1 MNKASIVR
9 TKYVRTTPRAATKPK
24 TYEPGSFMFYATI
37 AARNEAEGNL
47 EEAQIMWLRAKPVAN
62 KEVNREWAGRRA
74 DVCKQRKNKWSAA

>member
-1 MNKASIVR
+1 MNNASLGR
-9 TKYVRTTPRAATKPK
+9 TKYVRTTLREAAQPK
-24 TYEPGSFMFYATI
+24 TYEPGTFMFYAAI

-74 DVCKQRKNKWSAA
+74 DVCKQRMNKWSAA

>member
-1 MNKASIVR
+1 MSNASSSR
-9 TKYVRTTPRAATKPK
+9 TKYARTTPMESTEPR
-24 TYEPGSFMFYATI
+24 TYEPGTYMFYAAI

-74 DVCKQRKNKWSAA
+74 DVCKQRMNKWSAA